1 MTHPITLHSVIP
13 QAAVSGGHVALSC
26 AGLDPQALATCRI
39 VFGTSPTR
47 PVLTTPVLLLGM
59 VAEGADLSSVHIVQ
73 GERQSNTVPFTGARR
88 LADNLHPVASPA
100 IDAQGNIYT
109 TISGTKG
116 QHVPVSLYRISP
128 EGEVVPLSASM
139 ANPTSLAF
147 GPDGLLYISS
157 RHEGTVY
164 RVNRFFNEF
173 CRYGKYSLLLK
184 AITKQS

>member
-13 QAAVSGGHVALSC
+13 QAGVSGGHVALSC

-47 PVLTTPVLLLGM
+47 PVLTTPALLLGM

-73 GERQSNTVPFTGARR
+73 GERQSNTVPFTGATR
-88 LADNLHPVASPA
+88 LADNLHPVSSPA
-100 IDAQGNIYT
+100 LDVQGNIYT

-116 QHVPVSLYRISP
+116 QQVPVSLYRISP
-128 EGEVVPLSASM
+128 EGEVVPLPASI

-147 GPDGLLYISS
+147 GPDGLLYVRVATKAPS
-157 RHEGTVY
+157 TV
-164 RVNRFFNEF
+164 
-173 CRYGKYSLLLK
+173 
-184 AITKQS
+184 

>member
-73 GERQSNTVPFTGARR
+73 GERQSNTVPFTGATR

-100 IDAQGNIYT
+100 IDMQGNIFT

-116 QHVPVSLYRISP
+116 QHVPFSLYRISP
-128 EGEVVPLSASM
+128 AGEVVPLPAKI
-139 ANPTSLAF
+139 ANPTCRAC
-147 GPDGLLYISS
+147 GPDGLLSCSS
-157 RHEGTVY
+157 P
-164 RVNRFFNEF
+164 
-173 CRYGKYSLLLK
+173 
-184 AITKQS
+184 

>member
-1 MTHPITLHSVIP
+1 MTHPITLHSVMP
-13 QAAVSGGHVALSC
+13 QAGVSGGHVALSC

-47 PVLTTPVLLLGM
+47 PVLTTPALLLGM
-59 VAEGADLSSVHIVQ
+59 VAEEADLNSVHIVQ
-73 GERQSNTVPFTGARR
+73 GERQSNTVPFTGATR

-116 QHVPVSLYRISP
+116 QHVPVSLYRISRL
-128 EGEVVPLSASM
+128 GEIEPFLSDI

-147 GPDGLLYISS
+147 GPDGYLY
-157 RHEGTVY
+157 V
-164 RVNRFFNEF
+164 
-173 CRYGKYSLLLK
+173 
-184 AITKQS
+184 